1 MLSGWLDLGL
11 PSQRAIL
18 LVALPCRSAR
28 LDDGLAR
35 AAQPRDPLLDPKHE
49 SSSLR
54 RAMHTARRVINI
66 L

>member
-1 MLSGWLDLGL
+1 MLPGWLDLGL
-11 PSQRAIL
+11 PSQQAIL
-18 LVALPCRSAR
+18 SVALPCRSAR

-35 AAQPRDPLLDPKHE
+35 AAPPRYPLFDPRHE

-54 RAMHTARRVINI
+54 RATHTARRVINI